1 MRTPVTLLLAASLV
15 LGGCASDPLPEAP
28 TSPQEVRF
36 ASGSIGVGTSIPPPE
51 THDARMDA
59 VRIDDGQV
67 VLTFAG
73 DGTVNYVGWYVDEA
87 RPYNDTARPLDTPR
101 HLNDTARPLDTAQ
114 PLEVPGAS
122 ILQLD
127 LISSAAPS
135 EAEKA
140 VRPTS
145 DGDISVRVAAPQD
158 GVVQVFVGIAAD
170 RPEFTV
176 STGPDELTAT
186 FAN

>member
-36 ASGSIGVGTSIPPPE
+36 ASGSIGVGTSTSPPE
-51 THDARMDA
+51 THDARLDA

-87 RPYNDTARPLDTPR
+87 RPYNDTAQT
-101 HLNDTARPLDTAQ
+101 HNDTAR